1 MTEDVAGSS
10 VSPPGQS
17 IATAAPRR
25 VAGFTWAVAG
35 LGIFGGL
42 LWGALIG
49 GGFGWGVENI
59 AGVIEAVSGGV
70 LCVLGA
76 WAFAKRIGR
85 RVRLSR
91 VVRWGLATLAIIGGV
106 FAGLKAAPD
115 IADEGPDDFSTF
127 LEPGIGL
134 TALILVVCALVLATI
149 LSLRRFPPAANP
161 EHEPTIEE
169 LVYGRRR

>member
-1 MTEDVAGSS
+1 VTADVAGSS
-10 VSPPGQS
+10 IGPSDHAP
-17 IATAAPRR
+17 AAPTR

-49 GGFGWGVENI
+49 GGFGWGIENI

-85 RVRLSR
+85 RVRLSG
-91 VVRWGLATLAIIGGV
+91 VFRWGLATLAIVGGF
-106 FAGLKAAPD
+106 FAGLNSAPD
-115 IADEGPDDFSTF
+115 LAQEGPDDLSTF
-127 LEPGIGL
+127 LEPGTGL
-134 TALILVVCALVLATI
+134 TGLILVACVLAMATVV
-149 LSLRRFPPAANP
+149 SMRRFPPAANP